1 MNLEEIKSVE
11 ELMEFAGGT
20 VVLDDEGDVWQ
31 KSVKGRWLLVGDG
44 WASSS
49 EALWDTCERFWLLA
63 TAEEI
68 EEVIG

>member
-1 MNLEEIKSVE
+1 MNLKEIKSVE
-11 ELMEFAGGT
+11 ELMEFSPFT

-31 KSVKGRWLLVGDG
+31 KFVEGGWLMVGDD
-44 WASSS
+44 WVRSS